1 MWVLI
6 LLASIILITQRALV
20 CAQNN
25 QGEPD
30 KEKAEGA
37 SGFGVPPLASA
48 LSHPLS

>member
-6 LLASIILITQRALV
+6 LLASIILIAQRALG

-30 KEKAEGA
+30 KEKADEA
-37 SGFGVPPLASA
+37 SGFGVPPVASA